1 MTHYDPTEIEGT
13 DLDDRDVRALT
24 EYLTV
29 LPEAPGLYE
38 VVSQSGESYT
48 VDAFE
53 AEVGRDEFLANDEV
67 AVGLGVDLRL
77 TAGAPH
83 HGLWQSRSYDGR
95 ILANAYKGGELAR

>member
-1 MTHYDPTEIEGT
+1 MTHYDPTKVEGT

-48 VDAFE
+48 VDVRNGACTCPDAEYHDPDGGCKHCRRVHFE
-53 AEVGRDEFLANDEV
+53 TGREAIPV
-67 AVGLGVDLRL
+67 RGPAPGLRRPRRRD
-77 TAGAPH
+77 APH
-83 HGLWQSRSYDGR
+83 GDY
-95 ILANAYKGGELAR
+95 